1 MMKKDEPAGMEMF
14 AYCIVPH
21 DPVKIAQCGFSI
33 SRILYCTGIFK
44 VKAVFWSAKIEI
56 DVEKVHRNKICFF
69 TGNQYNDS
77 RT

>member
-1 MMKKDEPAGMEMF
+1 MKKDEPAGMEMF

-44 VKAVFWSAKIEI
+44 VKAVF
-56 DVEKVHRNKICFF
+56 
-69 TGNQYNDS
+69 
-77 RT
+77 